1 MCLKVVKLF
10 ESICMKQKQKQKQK
24 IWVGSTSII
33 KEMGFMSVLMFEII
47 L

>member
-10 ESICMKQKQKQKQK
+10 ESICIKQKQKQLE
-24 IWVGSTSII
+24 ILVGSMGII
-33 KEMGFMSVLMFEII
+33 KEMGFMSVLKFEII